1 MNPEQPQ
8 TPEPRASALQTLLRS
23 APVRLVLDAHRWF
36 WWIAGGLAVLLLG
49 LHLLLRVWVVPQI
62 PERRQEIEAALS
74 EAIQRPVRLGEIS
87 AGWSG
92 LQPRVDIES
101 LTVLDRAGQPALVL
115 PAINAAL
122 SWRSV
127 TAGTVVFSR
136 LRTAGLELFLRR
148 TGDGT
153 VLLGDIPL
161 NRGDDNRFLDWLQQ
175 QRGIDL
181 ERSVVHWDDEQR
193 AAPRLSLRNVNL
205 SIRNRGSR
213 HQFGL
218 KADPPDEIAGVV
230 DLRGDWTGPSIANP
244 ETGKGR
250 LYGNLQRV
258 DLSGLAPW
266 LDLPFGIRGGTGS
279 VRVWLE
285 LDGSR
290 VAAFTA
296 DAGLADLLA
305 HVDGASEPLHVA
317 SMGGRV
323 ALVNRPDRHS
333 LELQRLTLQTA
344 DGVVAPET
352 TMRWQQQGE
361 GTKARHLVRIEH
373 LVLGPLFQTAP
384 ALPLPERVRELIAR
398 SAPRGELREVR
409 AEWQG
414 EWDKPASY
422 SIKGR
427 FVDIGSAP
435 VEGLPGF
442 DRLSGSVDANQS
454 GGRASLRGGPA
465 PLLWPEQFRRAIPLR
480 ELEAALN
487 WRREG
492 EGWRFDL
499 ASARIDTGELQA
511 GIRGSWSP
519 AAHSMQLDAQVSRLD
534 PAAVVHYLPL
544 SVGSGTREW
553 LEIAFPSGGKAAG
566 EVRLRGDPARF
577 PFRDGQGGRFEATAD
592 LQVPALLFS
601 PEWPRLTGVEGRLRF
616 VNASLSADGARGRAG
631 NANLEQIRLSIP
643 DLDADDPVLDIS
655 GRVGA
660 SIGEVLDYI
669 HTSPVRALING
680 ATDGM
685 SGTGKA
691 GLRIALRVPLNHSV
705 DTTVKGE
712 ANLEA
717 SRLELG
723 AGRPALTGLAG
734 RLLFTERGVSS
745 PGLTGNLLGGAAR
758 GTISSQPG
766 GIVRIEA
773 SGRARIA
780 SLAQQFPLKA
790 WGIASG
796 ESAWRGDISIAP
808 TSTRLLVTS
817 SLEGVTL
824 GLPSPLHKSP
834 TQPQPLRFLW
844 QSGERGDRYELDIG
858 SQIRARVQ
866 TRAGVAGVG
875 SGVEQALVAVG
886 GAPLPAA
893 RQRGVGFAADLP
905 QFFATQWLPVID
917 RFTAGGEGG
926 APLPVEAR
934 IKTSRFELEGQFL
947 GETEI
952 AVDRQNRVWN
962 WSVRGSDADG
972 SGQWDPAGNGS
983 VTARLSRL
991 ALAPPVDGVSVPED
1005 EADDGSYPALDVEIG
1020 SFSRRGREYGQLRLK
1035 ASQQG
1040 RDWRIDQLRLSAP
1053 EYQLEASG
1061 LWQAWRS
1068 RPVTDVKLDLKTT
1081 DTGRYLERLG
1091 YGNVM
1096 KAAPASLKGTLR
1108 WRGPP
1113 TDIDFPSL
1121 AGQFKLDAGKGQ
1133 FMKADPGAARLLGIL
1148 SLQALP
1154 RRITLDFRD
1163 VFSDGLAFDSIE
1175 SDLVVSDGIM
1185 RTEQFFIDGPSAKV
1199 RIKGQAD
1206 LGKETQ
1212 DLQVKVS
1219 PAMDAATIGALIA
1232 NPIAGLAVF
1241 LAQQLLDDPLGKLI
1255 TFNYRVTGTWSD
1267 PVVAKQGAPE
1277 VSNRSRNEKG
1287 ADKGPGSGVMPGVA
1301 P

>member
-1 MNPEQPQ
+1 
-8 TPEPRASALQTLLRS
+8 
-23 APVRLVLDAHRWF
+23 VRFALDANRWL

-62 PERRQEIEAALS
+62 PERREEIEAVLS
-74 EAIQRPVRLGEIS
+74 EAIQRPVRLGDIR

-92 LQPRVDIES
+92 LQPRVDIGS

-115 PAINAAL
+115 PAISAAL

-127 TAGTVVFSR
+127 AAGTLVFSR
-136 LRTAGLELFLRR
+136 LRTGGLELFLRR

-153 VLLGDIPL
+153 ILLGDIPL
-161 NRGDDNRFLDWLQQ
+161 NRGEDNRFLDWLQQ
-175 QRGIDL
+175 QYGIDL

-193 AAPRLSLRNVNL
+193 AAPRLTLRNVNL
-205 SIRNRGSR
+205 SIRNRGAR

-218 KADPPDEIAGVV
+218 RADPPDDISGPL
-230 DLRGDWTGPSIANP
+230 DLRGDWNGVSIARP

-250 LYGNLQRV
+250 LYGDLQRV
-258 DLSGLAPW
+258 DLAALTPW
-266 LDLPFGIRGGTGS
+266 VELPFGIRSGRGG
-279 VRVWLE
+279 VRLWLDIE
-285 LDGSR
+285 GTDIAG
-290 VAAFTA
+290 FTA
-296 DAGLADLLA
+296 DAGLTGLLA
-305 HVDGASEPLHVA
+305 NVEGGTEPLEVA
-317 SMGGRV
+317 SIGGRI
-323 ALVNRPDRHS
+323 ALVNRPDRHA
-333 LELQRLTLQTA
+333 LELRRLSVQTT

-352 TMRWQQQGE
+352 TMSWQQQGE
-361 GTKARHLVRIEH
+361 GADARHLVRIEH

-384 ALPLPERVRELIAR
+384 ALPLPDRFRQLIAR
-398 SAPRGELREVR
+398 AAPRGELREVR
-409 AEWQG
+409 AEWRG
-414 EWDKPASY
+414 DWEEPASY
-422 SIKGR
+422 AVKGR
-427 FVDIGSAP
+427 FAEIGSAP
-435 VEGLPGF
+435 VDGLPGF
-442 DRLSGSVDANQS
+442 DRLAGTVDANQT
-454 GGRASLRGGPA
+454 GGRIVLRAGPA
-465 PLLWPEQFRRAIPLR
+465 PLLWPEQFRRAIPVR
-480 ELEAALN
+480 ELDALIS
-487 WRREG
+487 WRRQAQD
-492 EGWRFDL
+492 WRFEL
-499 ASARIDTGELQA
+499 ANARIDTGELQA
-511 GIRGSWSP
+511 SLRGSWVP
-519 AAHSMQLDAQVSRLD
+519 AGRSLQLDAQVTRLD
-534 PAAVVHYLPL
+534 PAAAVHYLPE
-544 SVGSGTREW
+544 SVGPGTRDW
-553 LEIAFPSGGKAAG
+553 LETAFPSGGKAVG
-566 EVRLRGDPARF
+566 EVRLRGDPGRF
-577 PFRDGQGGRFEATAD
+577 PFPDGEGGRFEATID
-592 LQVPALLFS
+592 LQVPSLVFS
-601 PEWPRLTGVEGRLRF
+601 PQWPRLNSVEGRLRF
-616 VNASLSADGARGRAG
+616 VNAGLSAEGARGRAG
-631 NANLEQIRLSIP
+631 NSSLEQIRLGIP
-643 DLDADDPVLDIS
+643 DLDAADPVLDVS
-655 GRVGA
+655 GRIAA
-660 SIGEVLDYI
+660 SITEVLDYI
-669 HTSPVRALING
+669 QVSPVRSLVSG

-685 SGTGKA
+685 SGTGRA
-691 GLRIALRVPLNHSV
+691 SLGLTLRVPLNHSA
-705 DTTVKGE
+705 DTTVRGE
-712 ANLEA
+712 VGLEA

-723 AGRPALTGLAG
+723 AGRPALTGLSG
-734 RLLFTERGVSS
+734 RLLFTERGISS

-766 GIVRIEA
+766 GVVHIEA

-796 ESAWRGDISIAP
+796 DANWRGDISITP
-808 TSTRLLVTS
+808 TSTRLLVRS
-817 SLEGVTL
+817 DLEGVTL
-824 GLPSPLHKSP
+824 DLPAPLYKAP
-834 TQPQPLRFLW
+834 TRPEPLRFVW
-844 QSGERGDRYELDIG
+844 QSGDRGDLYELDIG

-866 TRAGVAGVG
+866 TRSGVVGVG
-875 SGVEQALVAVG
+875 SSVEQALVAVG
-886 GAPLPAA
+886 GAPLPTA
-893 RQRGVGFAADLP
+893 RQRGIGFAAELP

-926 APLPVEAR
+926 SPLPVEAR
-934 IKTSRFELEGQFL
+934 VKAGRFELEGQFL
-947 GETEI
+947 GETEL
-952 AVDRQNRVWN
+952 AVDRQDRVWN
-962 WSVRGSDADG
+962 WSVRGTDADG

-1020 SFSRRGREYGQLRLK
+1020 SLSRRGREYGQLRLK

-1068 RPVTDVKLDLKTT
+1068 RPVTDVKLELRTT

-1096 KAAPASLKGTLR
+1096 KAAPATLKGTLR

-1121 AGQFKLDAGKGQ
+1121 SGQFKLETGKGQ

-1175 SDLVVSDGIM
+1175 SDLAVAEGIM
-1185 RTEQFFIDGPSAKV
+1185 RTDQFFIDGPSAKV

-1232 NPIAGLAVF
+1232 NPVAGLAVF

-1255 TFNYRVTGTWSD
+1255 TFNYRVTGSWSD
-1267 PVVAKQGAPE
+1267 PVVVKQGAPE

-1287 ADKGPGSGVMPGVA
+1287 NDKGPGGMLPGVS